1 VNFPG
6 VSFWQWAAMFYFNPK
21 ISIAVCLQH
30 RHATFLYG
38 DEFIISQ
45 SDRALEHIIDL
56 RRNAFL
62 SNIAHTD
69 ATVSHLDVDIAE
81 H

>member
-1 VNFPG
+1 MGMQLSYTLMN
-6 VSFWQWAAMFYFNPK
+6 SL
-21 ISIAVCLQH
+21 IS
-30 RHATFLYG
+30 R
-38 DEFIISQ
+38 

-69 ATVSHLDVDIAE
+69 ATVSHLDVGIAE

>member
-1 VNFPG
+1 MN
-6 VSFWQWAAMFYFNPK
+6 SL
-21 ISIAVCLQH
+21 IS
-30 RHATFLYG
+30 R
-38 DEFIISQ
+38 

>member
-1 VNFPG
+1 MQLP
-6 VSFWQWAAMFYFNPK
+6 Y
-21 ISIAVCLQH
+21 
-30 RHATFLYG
+30 LYG
-38 DEFIISQ
+38 DRFIVSR

-62 SNIAHTD
+62 SNIAHTG